1 MEMEQKYKTRINV
14 LLVRNIALTILV
26 GQRIWFIVFD
36 STYGSSDEP
45 LGVDLDYSIFE
56 KWKKEKQLEQPVS
69 WQISEFL
76 SSVKDTENEFG
87 LKNSCTENELLRNNK
102 DFERAKVGLWAV
114 ERLSKLPKPLD
125 N

>member
-1 MEMEQKYKTRINV
+1 MEQKYKNRITI
-14 LLVRNIALTILV
+14 LFVRNIALTILV

-45 LGVDLDYSIFE
+45 LGANLDYSVFE
-56 KWKKEKQLEQPVS
+56 KWKKQLEQPVS
-69 WQISEFL
+69 WQINEFQ
-76 SSVKDTENEFG
+76 SSVKDTESEFG
-87 LKNSCTENELLRNNK
+87 LKNSCTENELLRNSR

-114 ERLSKLPKPLD
+114 ERLSKLPKLLD